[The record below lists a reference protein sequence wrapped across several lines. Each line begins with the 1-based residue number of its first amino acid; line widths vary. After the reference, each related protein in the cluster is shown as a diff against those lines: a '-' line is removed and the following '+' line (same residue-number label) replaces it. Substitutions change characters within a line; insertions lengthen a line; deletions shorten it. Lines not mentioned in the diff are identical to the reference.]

1 MKKGIMKID
10 GRAAMIGIQLEKH
23 KKISITESIEEYLI
37 PKMVYIPLINRKNTN
52 VTILVKKNDYVYKG
66 QILGKTKG
74 TLVIPIISSVSGI
87 IRGFEMHEISSKMVN
102 CIVIENDFEEQVE
115 DNMKIEDSINH
126 FTKESF
132 INRLYTCGI
141 IGLGGGGYPTYQKFK
156 QAVQFKTFI
165 VNAVECEPYLTTDY
179 MTTYTKVEEILE
191 CCDAIMDIFSIEEC
205 FIAIKVRSDALKEK
219 IKSFLG
225 TYPKIKI
232 IEVPDIYPMGW
243 EKSLVRYIKHLDYL
257 KLPTEKEI
265 IVNNVSTVYAI
276 YEALKYNK
284 PLIERVITFS
294 GDMLENP
301 RNIKIK
307 NGTSLEEIL
316 PMLEISKENID
327 ILFGGPM
334 MGKLGTKN
342 TIITLETPG
351 ILFLKQKE
359 KEIRE
364 PCIRCGKCVRVCPVK
379 ISPVLIFENLKNKKT
394 LMQLNAN
401 RCIGCGLC
409 SYICPS
415 KIPVRSYVKKA
426 SEMIKEDS
434 NE

>member
-1 MKKGIMKID
+1 
-10 GRAAMIGIQLEKH
+10 MIGIQLEKH
-23 KKISITESIEEYLI
+23 KKISITDSIDEFLN
-37 PKMVYIPLINRKNTN
+37 PKLLYIPLINRGNTN
-52 VTILVKKNDYVYKG
+52 VTIFVKKNDYIYKG
-66 QILGKTKG
+66 QVLAKTKG
-74 TLVIPIISSVSGI
+74 DIAIPILSSVSGI
-87 IRGFEMHEISSKMVN
+87 IKGFEMQETTYGIVN
-102 CIVIENDFEEQVE
+102 CVVIENDFEERVE
-115 DNMKIEDSINH
+115 EQIEVEESINH
-126 FTKESF
+126 FTKEEF
-132 INRLYTCGI
+132 ISRLFDCGI

-156 QAVQFKTFI
+156 QAIQFKTFI

-179 MTTYTKVEEILE
+179 MTTYTKIEEILE

-205 FIAIKVRSDALKEK
+205 FIVIKVHSDALKER
-219 IKSFLG
+219 IKSFIG

-243 EKSLVRYIKHLDYL
+243 EKSLVRYIKHIDYL

-265 IVNNVSTVYAI
+265 IVNNISTVYAI

-294 GDMLENP
+294 GDSIENP
-301 RNIKIK
+301 RNIKLKLGTKMKDVMPMIK
-307 NGTSLEEIL
+307 LVEE
-316 PMLEISKENID
+316 NAT

-334 MGKLGTKN
+334 MGKLSNEN
-342 TIITLETPG
+342 TIITLETTG
-351 ILFLKQKE
+351 VLFLKE
-359 KEIRE
+359 NSIEERE
-364 PCIRCGKCVRVCPVK
+364 MCIHCGKCVRVCPVK
-379 ISPVLIFENLKNKKT
+379 ISPVLIFENLKNKKR
-394 LMQLNAN
+394 LSELNTD

-426 SEMIKEDS
+426 CEVLKEDS

>member
-1 MKKGIMKID
+1 
-10 GRAAMIGIQLEKH
+10 MIGIQLEKY
-23 KKISITESIEEYLI
+23 KKISITENIEEYLN
-37 PKMVYIPLINRKNTN
+37 PTRLYIPLVNRGNTN
-52 VTILVKKNDYVYKG
+52 VTVFVKKNDYVYKG
-66 QILGKTKG
+66 QILAKTKG
-74 TLVIPIISSVSGI
+74 SLSIPIMSSVSGI
-87 IRGFEMHEISSKMVN
+87 VMGFEMHEIASQMVN
-102 CIVIENDFEEQVE
+102 CVVIENDFEERVE
-115 DNMKIEDSINH
+115 EDVKVEESINR

-156 QAVQFKTFI
+156 QAVKFKTFI
-165 VNAVECEPYLTTDY
+165 VNAVECEPYLTNDY
-179 MTTYTKVEEILE
+179 MTTYTKIEEILE

-205 FIAIKVRSDALKEK
+205 FIAIKVRNDALKEK
-219 IKSFLG
+219 MKSFLG

-265 IVNNVSTVYAI
+265 IVNNISTVYAI
-276 YEALKYNK
+276 YEALKYHK
-284 PLIERVITFS
+284 PLIERVVTFS
-294 GDMLENP
+294 GDGIENP

-307 NGTSLEEIL
+307 IGTSLKELL
-316 PMLEISKENID
+316 PLLKISKENID

-334 MGKLGTKN
+334 MGKIGTKN
-342 TIITLETPG
+342 TIITLETQG
-351 ILFLKQKE
+351 VLFLEHKE
-359 KEIRE
+359 NEVCN

-379 ISPVLIFENLKNKKT
+379 ISPVLIFENLKHKKILT
-394 LMQLNAN
+394 QLNAD
-401 RCIGCGLC
+401 RCIECGLC

-415 KIPVRSYVKKA
+415 KIPIRSYVKKA
-426 SEMIKEDS
+426 HEIIKEDS